1 MESLGQAL
9 KSAREAKGLTLE
21 EVAKMT
27 KISERYLSQIE
38 QDLYEELPSLTYVK
52 GFVKLYAQT
61 VGFDVA
67 SAVEMFQKLTVKET
81 KQVLV
86 LEGEKLNTPD
96 YAQIVLKI
104 LKTGWDFLIKH
115 VKRVQPK
122 VWMGMGGAV
131 LFIMILMQIFKAG
144 PPKEVSLSNEPV
156 VQTERPSNTALIQPG
171 KVQNTIAPI
180 HEQPLVAATQAPVLV
195 SNQPGDGLVL
205 EGDVKDTVW
214 LRVHCDQQ
222 LVFEGILK
230 KGAHETWQAKQSFK
244 LRVGNADVIKFTLNG
259 KELGRIGTPGKIKD
273 IRVTKDGWYVGN

>member
-1 MESLGQAL
+1 MESLGQGL
-9 KSAREAKGLTLE
+9 KRSREAKGLTLE

-27 KISERYLSQIE
+27 KISERYLSLIE

-61 VGFDVA
+61 VGFDVPT
-67 SAVEMFQKLTVKET
+67 AVELFQKLTVKET
-81 KQVLV
+81 KQVLI

-96 YAQIVLKI
+96 YAQIALKI
-104 LKTGWDFLIKH
+104 LKTAWDFSLKH
-115 VKRVQPK
+115 IKRVQPK
-122 VWMGMGGAV
+122 VWMGIGGFF
-131 LFIMILMQIFKAG
+131 LFVMILMQIFKSG
-144 PPKEVSLSNEPV
+144 PPKDVSLSNTVAET
-156 VQTERPSNTALIQPG
+156 QRPSDTVIQPG
-171 KVQNTIAPI
+171 KVVQKTIAPI
-180 HEQPLVAATQAPVLV
+180 HEQPLTVVTQAPPVV